1 MKSLG
6 MSPLFPSGTHTRFG
20 VVAAALRAADGG
32 PVCVRTYDS
41 GGTAASAASR
51 LNRGVDRRVA
61 GAVQFYSL
69 TDPDDG
75 TGAVMAIFRESV
87 DVGADRG

>member
-6 MSPLFPSGTHTRFG
+6 MSPLFPPGAHTRSA
-20 VVAAALRAADGG
+20 VVSAALRAADGR
-32 PVCVRTYDS
+32 PVCVRTYGS
-41 GGTAASAASR
+41 GDTAATVASR
-51 LNRGVDRRVA
+51 LNRTQDLHVWGVL
-61 GAVQFYSL
+61 QFYSL